1 MTMQM
6 HPTLALGLAL
16 GMAVVRGQASAAPED
31 ARSAILKAQ
40 ETQASMPAYKVEYRA
55 NDLPN
60 GETVTSTLIFVSP
73 DRYHSID
80 HEGPATEVIRI
91 GKSGWIKIGHAAF
104 ERETFDSLGILTRFR
119 GPTLINDPR
128 YELMDARALGPAK
141 IQGRETLAYEY
152 AMSGRGETSRI
163 RLWVARD
170 TGLPVRATDEFGND
184 VVKQRIS
191 WDIEYDATLTVT
203 PPSFSAEGAA
213 LDALWLLFDECRT
226 LASSEL
232 HAKPKAE
239 FELGMATLERCVNAQ
254 PQDPIGFVVL
264 ARLLWDKAYRDPG
277 LEDDEKLAHLEWG
290 LRCTGRALA
299 LKKDLFEAILWRGLL
314 LRVKAKVVSNEALQ
328 RQLDAEADAL
338 RDQVKRLRSEGALP
352 HPDLE
357 PGQWPQPPSR

>member
-1 MTMQM
+1 MTMQILAA
-6 HPTLALGLAL
+6 LALAL
-16 GMAVVRGQASAAPED
+16 VMGWGQVSGAPAN

-60 GETVTSTLIFVSP
+60 GETLTSTLTFVSP
-73 DRYHSID
+73 DRYHSVD

-91 GKSGWIKIGHAAF
+91 GKSSWVKFGPRAF

-128 YELMDARALGPAK
+128 YELKDARALGPAMVL
-141 IQGRETLAYEY
+141 GRETLTYEY
-152 AMSGRGETSRI
+152 TMSGRGETSRV

-170 TGLPVRATDEFGND
+170 TGLPVRATDEFTNE

-203 PPSFSAEGAA
+203 PPSLSAEGAT
-213 LDALWLLFDECRT
+213 LDALWVLFDECRT
-226 LASSEL
+226 LANSEL
-232 HAKPKAE
+232 HAKPRAE
-239 FELGMATLERCVNAQ
+239 FEQGMATLDRCVDAQ
-254 PQDPIGFVVL
+254 PKDPAGFVVL
-264 ARLLWDKAYRDPG
+264 ARLFWDKAYRDWS
-277 LEDDEKLAHLEWG
+277 LEDDEKLAYVERG

-299 LKKDLFEAILWRGLL
+299 LKKDLFEAMANRGLL
-314 LRVKAKVVSNEALQ
+314 LRVKAKAVSDEALQ
-328 RQLDAEADAL
+328 KRLVAEADAL
-338 RDQVKRLRSEGALP
+338 RDQVTKLRSAGALP
-352 HPDLE
+352 HPGLV